1 MQSTQL
7 ACPHCGSTLNFGT
20 EIVTGSSVECLICM
34 QSFTANRVPRPT
46 PAVPSIDANDS
57 PTLSD
62 TITDVLPKV
71 SAPAKAAPK
80 SRPAP
85 VGIMEK
91 PTPRPTKS
99 EPKKVDESTPLALR
113 RPKQNAGAGTTSIV
127 ALIGGAAL
135 LLMVL
140 TAGIGLAVWKAK
152 SSTKGAGADDPPAIA
167 AFDKPNNGIA
177 KNDVKSIDD
186 GKKTGGPSSTNP
198 TPSSGGANKP
208 PIKNISDDGDEKSL
222 LQRKNQK
229 SAGAEPDFDLRL
241 GKFDVAK
248 NTPVGLNQQRINEAI
263 DKGVGYL
270 RQTQKPDGTWADGH
284 GVGHAAIGGL
294 TLLEC
299 GVPANDFCVQ
309 RSAFYV
315 RTNVLK
321 LASTYELSLAIL
333 FLDRLGDIRDRPT
346 IQGMGLRLL
355 AGQKDSGGWNY
366 SCPLLDTPEM
376 YQLWAFLQTN
386 RQPDLLN
393 PLQGQINLPAGIV
406 TDPKLVNPLT
416 SDPAKLNDPFTA
428 LNAMMLTKGIDGGKN
443 PNPGAGNPGGGTN
456 PQNPPTPMPKPDPVP
471 KKKGPPAKLPF
482 QPVIQQAWLKPT
494 LQNLPVV
501 LNQGRGKG
509 QQKVGREDGDN
520 SNTQFAILALW
531 AARRHGVPTEQG
543 ILAAYQR
550 FVTSQNNDGGW
561 GYHVNGGTAPSMTCV
576 GLLGNGMG
584 HGTAPDI
591 VRLDTTNLKN
601 SIVKPALD
609 DVRIQ
614 NGLKALSKFVGQ
626 PSFDDKKTNFP
637 MENLYF
643 LWSVER
649 VAMLYDLKAI
659 NGKDWYG
666 WGAQIL
672 VHNQQ
677 PTGVWG
683 VGGHYHGANPPLNTC
698 FALLFLKRSNLVQD
712 LTDNLRLYSGI
723 RNPDA
728 P

>member
-1 MQSTQL
+1 MQNTQL
-7 ACPHCGSTLNFGT
+7 SCPHCGSTLSFGT
-20 EIVTGSSVECLICM
+20 EIVAGSSVECLICM
-34 QSFTANRVPRPT
+34 QSFTANLAPRPT
-46 PAVPSIDANDS
+46 PAVASLDAVDS
-57 PTLSD
+57 PTLSH
-62 TITDVLPKV
+62 TLTDVVPKV
-71 SAPAKAAPK
+71 STPVAAVPK

-113 RPKQNAGAGTTSIV
+113 TPKQNAGAGTTSIV
-127 ALIGGAAL
+127 ALIGGAAVL
-135 LLMVL
+135 LLVL
-140 TAGIGLAVWKAK
+140 SAGIGLAVWMASSSSDRKA
-152 SSTKGAGADDPPAIA
+152 GDPQAIA
-167 AFDKPNNGIA
+167 STDKQNNVSPNVDG
-177 KNDVKSIDD
+177 KPIDAA
-186 GKKTGGPSSTNP
+186 KKTGGASNVNSAPNGS
-198 TPSSGGANKP
+198 ANKP
-208 PIKNISDDGDEKSL
+208 PIKKNPDDGDEKTQL
-222 LQRKNQK
+222 KRKPIPG
-229 SAGAEPDFDLRL
+229 AGAESGFDTI
-241 GKFDVAK
+241 GKLDVTKA
-248 NTPVGLNQQRINEAI
+248 NPVGLNQQRINEAI
-263 DKGVGYL
+263 DKGVVYL
-270 RQTQKPDGTWADGH
+270 RQTQKVDGTWASGH

-299 GVPANDFCVQ
+299 GVPANDFFVQ
-309 RSAFYV
+309 RSAYYV
-315 RTNVLK
+315 RMNVLK

-333 FLDRLGDIRDRPT
+333 FLDRLGDPRDRPT
-346 IQGMGLRLL
+346 IQGMALRLL
-355 AGQKDSGGWNY
+355 AGQNDCGGWSY
-366 SCPLLDTPEM
+366 SCHLLEPVEM

-386 RQPDLLN
+386 RQPNLLN
-393 PLQGQINLPAGIV
+393 PLQGQINMPAGIV

-416 SDPAKLNDPFTA
+416 GDPAKLKDPFQA
-428 LNAMMLTKGIDGGKN
+428 LNAMMLTKGIDGAKN
-443 PNPGAGNPGGGTN
+443 PNPGVGTN
-456 PQNPPTPMPKPDPVP
+456 PQNPPTPLPKPDPAP
-471 KKKGPPAKLPF
+471 QKKGPPAKQPF
-482 QPVIQQAWLKPT
+482 QPVIQQAWLKPI

-501 LNQGRGKG
+501 QNQGKGKG
-509 QQKVGREDGDN
+509 QQRVGRGAGDN
-520 SNTQFAILALW
+520 SNTQFALLALW

-543 ILAAYQR
+543 ILAAYER
-550 FVTSQNNDGGW
+550 FITSQHNDGGW
-561 GYHVNGGTAPSMTCV
+561 GYHMTGGGSTSSMTCV

-591 VRLDTTNLKN
+591 VRLDPTNLKN
-601 SIVKPALD
+601 SIVKPALE

-626 PSFDDKKTNFP
+626 PSFDDTKTNFP

-649 VAMLYDLKAI
+649 VAMLYDLRVI

-677 PTGVWG
+677 PTGVWQA
-683 VGGHYHGANPPLNTC
+683 GGSYPGNNPSLNTC